1 MIFVQRSVLRQFLEP
16 HHLRLGRRGAA
27 RQLRRRH
34 QRRQMRGLRP
44 ADGLPS
50 FPKPGAAGL
59 LYERARRDPC
69 LRRGHADHH
78 QPHGHVQRPRLFR
91 MGQGNGRGQLGQLSG
106 HGHSAELHRHVPRP
120 DARHRRQQAVHADG
134 TDPEPAEL
142 VPVLQSQASRRS
154 AQAEL
159 AGRVAWRGHRAV
171 LPDEAVDRRLRT
183 IPWRGHRARWHRTVA
198 CLQGDR
204 GARRGTGPHRQADHG
219 IGNPCESRHRV
230 RLAKL
235 LVSRRLRRTNRRI
248 LLSERSAPLL
258 SRVLATQ
265 RARRHH
271 RKHHASR
278 QAQTIRS
285 GGRARP
291 HHRAAGRRR
300 NAGILR
306 IRRRQ
311 LHNRLHGRHPRR
323 TRPRGAG
330 RLSRQIARPDGR
342 MGGGNR
348 RARAGRDHRS
358 AWRRG

>member
-50 FPKPGAAGL
+50 FPNQAQLVCYTNERDVIRAYDAATPITTNLMGTFKDLDYFEWAKEMDVVSWGNYPGMDTSPSFNTAMCHDLMRGIGGNKPFMLMEQTRTSRTGS
-59 LYERARRDPC
+59 R
-69 LRRGHADHH
+69 
-78 QPHGHVQRPRLFR
+78 
-91 MGQGNGRGQLGQLSG
+91 
-106 HGHSAELHRHVPRP
+106 SA
-120 DARHRRQQAVHADG
+120 
-134 TDPEPAEL
+134 
-142 VPVLQSQASRRS
+142 SQASRRS

-159 AGRVAWRGHRAV
+159 AGHVAWRGHRAV

-219 IGNPCESRHRV
+219 IANPRESRHHV

-265 RARRHH
+265 RACRHH

-285 GGRARP
+285 ARSRPPSSPCCRASPKRWNP
-291 HHRAAGRRR
+291 TYPKAA
-300 NAGILR
+300 A
-306 IRRRQ
+306 
-311 LHNRLHGRHPRR
+311 
-323 TRPRGAG
+323 
-330 RLSRQIARPDGR
+330 S
-342 MGGGNR
+342 
-348 RARAGRDHRS
+348 
-358 AWRRG
+358 